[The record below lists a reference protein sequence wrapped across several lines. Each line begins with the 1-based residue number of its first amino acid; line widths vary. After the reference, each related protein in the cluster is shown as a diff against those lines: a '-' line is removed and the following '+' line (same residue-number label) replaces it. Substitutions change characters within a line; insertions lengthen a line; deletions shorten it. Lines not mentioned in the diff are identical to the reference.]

1 MQGAL
6 SNPTRWAGTRQGSK
20 GRWKKASV
28 WRDSVNCHCA
38 TCQAQRNK
46 IHPRNQ
52 PGGTRSGGPTGAHG
66 GRGSE
71 ASTVP
76 LAPRAVTSPPGLPR
90 HSRRPHA
97 RTSPTSRGRLP
108 WRQAASPEAALN
120 GCRSQSTTPRR
131 GTSSPPAAPGSPA
144 TPPVSREAGGRE
156 RARGRG
162 RRKGGAANGGG
173 HLCAASGGVAAIVLR
188 RRLLCCP
195 RGLRPSTPGEEE
207 EEAVWL
213 RWAPRSLRCASWKRV
228 KSGGSGGGGEH
239 WRALPPPP
247 PPNPG
252 PWERGRAD
260 GACPSGTR
268 GGLWRRAAGVR
279 DRAW

>member
-1 MQGAL
+1 MENKSRSYTNKG
-6 SNPTRWAGTRQGSK
+6 NYEKGTVGINQEVVDGGSAVKPYKVGRDAPGEARRGGGRRQ
-20 GRWKKASV
+20 V
-28 WRDSVNCHCA
+28 FDSIPSTVTA
-38 TCQAQRNK
+38 PLAKRKETK

-52 PGGTRSGGPTGAHG
+52 PGRTRSGGPTGARG

-71 ASTVP
+71 ANTVP
-76 LAPRAVTSPPGLPR
+76 LAPQAVTSPPGLPR
-90 HSRRPHA
+90 RSRRPHA

-108 WRQAASPEAALN
+108 WRLAASPEAALN

-173 HLCAASGGVAAIVLR
+173 HLCAASGGAAAIVLR
-188 RRLLCCP
+188 SRLLCCP

-207 EEAVWL
+207 EEEAVWL
-213 RWAPRSLRCASWKRV
+213 R
-228 KSGGSGGGGEH
+228 
-239 WRALPPPP
+239 
-247 PPNPG
+247 
-252 PWERGRAD
+252 
-260 GACPSGTR
+260 
-268 GGLWRRAAGVR
+268 
-279 DRAW
+279 

>member
-6 SNPTRWAGTRQGSK
+6 SNPTRWAGTRQGRLEGEVGEGKCLTRFSQLSL
-20 GRWKKASV
+20 RHLPSAKKQNPPTQPAGLDPK
-28 WRDSVNCHCA
+28 RRA
-38 TCQAQRNK
+38 YRG
-46 IHPRNQ
+46 PRRARERGEHRAPST
-52 PGGTRSGGPTGAHG
+52 PGGDQPARPPA
-66 GRGSE
+66 
-71 ASTVP
+71 P
-76 LAPRAVTSPPGLPR
+76 LPAPA
-90 HSRRPHA
+90 RPHA

-213 RWAPRSLRCASWKRV
+213 R
-228 KSGGSGGGGEH
+228 
-239 WRALPPPP
+239 
-247 PPNPG
+247 
-252 PWERGRAD
+252 
-260 GACPSGTR
+260 
-268 GGLWRRAAGVR
+268 
-279 DRAW
+279 